1 MTIENKKE
9 LGHIGK
15 HEKTKQ
21 PKKKKKKKH
30 QQ

>member
-1 MTIENKKE
+1 MLRVWEVTIENKKE

-15 HEKTKQ
+15 HEKTQ
-21 PKKKKKKKH
+21 KKH